1 MSHNQNNHSSVLIKH
16 VKKKVKQDGEQHQIL
31 NSRHSYRQISPTTL
45 EPRRDLPLHKIP
57 ELLAKI
63 TGTLSSTL
71 SSSDTKQSSSS
82 IDRREQLFKHYSD
95 NNQLMSI
102 DGILRFCNDLS
113 IEPDSY
119 ELLLFC
125 FLCQAKQ
132 MYSLIKNE
140 FLLGLKTLGNHIDNL
155 LDLRTS
161 LLNYNILPY
170 EKEFY
175 IWTYH
180 YGLVDGQHRLTKQN
194 AISLWRLFYS
204 KNIEK
209 PKILDPWLNYLE
221 DDINNEIP
229 KIITYDTWRIFPQ
242 FAEFIQLNGY
252 QSYDDN
258 EAWPL
263 DKDIRATIS
272 YLSVCS
278 RPGSSS
284 NHRDLSTGEL
294 RLSDTKSYKFT
305 SNDLTD
311 CGVIGEGN
319 FGIVSTMMHEKS
331 GTTMAVKRIR
341 STVDERCQKQI
352 IKELDFVM
360 RDNTCPHIV
369 QFYGALFK
377 EGDCWICMELM
388 NTSLDYF
395 YKFVY
400 HKLDQFIPE
409 SILAYITFATL
420 QALDYIKSRWE
431 IIHRDVKPSNILV
444 SRTTLKLCDFGISG
458 QLIDSIAKTR
468 DAGCR
473 PYLPP
478 ERIDP
483 TRATRDGYDVRS
495 DVWSLG
501 ITLYEISTGYFP
513 FREWTSV
520 YDQLEQVVEGPS
532 LELKIDRLSDNCKNF
547 VNTCLNKDENQRP
560 KYKQLLKHEF
570 LRKAKEIQTTE
581 NVSGYLSHIIDGLEK
596 NTDTFKLYYYL
607 PGNS

>member
-1 MSHNQNNHSSVLIKH
+1 MSYNQNTHSSVLIKH
-16 VKKKVKQDGEQHQIL
+16 V
-31 NSRHSYRQISPTTL
+31 RT
-45 EPRRDLPLHKIP
+45 
-57 ELLAKI
+57 A
-63 TGTLSSTL
+63 
-71 SSSDTKQSSSS
+71 
-82 IDRREQLFKHYSD
+82 
-95 NNQLMSI
+95 LM
-102 DGILRFCNDLS
+102 
-113 IEPDSY
+113 
-119 ELLLFC
+119 
-125 FLCQAKQ
+125 
-132 MYSLIKNE
+132 
-140 FLLGLKTLGNHIDNL
+140 
-155 LDLRTS
+155 
-161 LLNYNILPY
+161 NYNVLPY

-175 IWTYH
+175 IWIY
-180 YGLVDGQHRLTKQN
+180 YFSLIDGQQHRLIKQH

-209 PKILDPWLNYLE
+209 PKILDSWLNYLE
-221 DDINNEIP
+221 DDINNEIS
-229 KIITYDTWRIFPQ
+229 KTITYDTWRIFPQ
-242 FAEFIQLNGY
+242 FVEFIQLNGY

-263 DKDIRATIS
+263 
-272 YLSVCS
+272 S
-278 RPGSSS
+278 RPLLKPFELKPFNFQTESITSRKKSNSNNEDINPIIRPDSSL

-294 RLSDTKSYKFT
+294 RLSNTKSYKFT
-305 SNDLTD
+305 SNDLID

-319 FGIVSTMMHEKS
+319 FGI
-331 GTTMAVKRIR
+331 RIR
-341 STVDERCQKQI
+341 STVDERCQKQM
-352 IKELDFVM
+352 IKELDIVM

-388 NTSLDYF
+388 NTSLDHF

-483 TRATRDGYDVRS
+483 TRATHDGYDVRS

-520 YDQLEQVVEGPS
+520 YDQLEQIVEGPS
-532 LELKIDRLSDNCKNF
+532 LEFKIDRLSDDCKKFINA
-547 VNTCLNKDENQRP
+547 CLNKDENLRP
-560 KYKQLLKHEF
+560 KYKQLLEHEF
-570 LRKAKEIQTTE
+570 LQKAKEIQKIE

-596 NTDTFKLYYYL
+596 NTDKFKLYYYL
-607 PGNS
+607 SYNSQ

>member
-1 MSHNQNNHSSVLIKH
+1 
-16 VKKKVKQDGEQHQIL
+16 
-31 NSRHSYRQISPTTL
+31 
-45 EPRRDLPLHKIP
+45 
-57 ELLAKI
+57 
-63 TGTLSSTL
+63 
-71 SSSDTKQSSSS
+71 
-82 IDRREQLFKHYSD
+82 
-95 NNQLMSI
+95 
-102 DGILRFCNDLS
+102 
-113 IEPDSY
+113 
-119 ELLLFC
+119 
-125 FLCQAKQ
+125 
-132 MYSLIKNE
+132 MYSLTKK
-140 FLLGLKTLGNHIDNL
+140 LGLKTLGNHNNQL
-155 LDLRTS
+155 FDLR
-161 LLNYNILPY
+161 
-170 EKEFY
+170 
-175 IWTYH
+175 
-180 YGLVDGQHRLTKQN
+180 
-194 AISLWRLFYS
+194 ISLCKPIRKPFQFETDSITS
-204 KNIEK
+204 KNK
-209 PKILDPWLNYLE
+209 PNSNNE
-221 DDINNEIP
+221 DIN
-229 KIITYDTWRIFPQ
+229 
-242 FAEFIQLNGY
+242 
-252 QSYDDN
+252 SV
-258 EAWPL
+258 
-263 DKDIRATIS
+263 IR
-272 YLSVCS
+272 
-278 RPGSSS
+278 PNSSPF

-305 SNDLTD
+305 SNDLIE

-319 FGIVSTMMHEKS
+319 FGIVCKMIHEKS
-331 GTTMAVKRIR
+331 GTMMAVKRIH
-341 STVDERCQKQI
+341 STVDERCQKQM
-352 IKELDFVM
+352 IKEFDIVM

-420 QALDYIKSRWE
+420 QALDYIKSRWK

-483 TRATRDGYDVRS
+483 TRATLDGYDVRS

-520 YDQLEQVVEGPS
+520 FDQLEQIIEGPS

-547 VNTCLNKDENQRP
+547 VNTCLNKDEKQRP
-560 KYKQLLKHEF
+560 KYKQLLEHEF
-570 LRKAKEIQTTE
+570 LRKAKQLHKTE

-596 NTDTFKLYYYL
+596 NTDKFQLYYYL
-607 PGNS
+607 PSNSQ